1 MQTTHR
7 VTLTTEFQV
16 KATQPRMDFT
26 LLSSELFIQI
36 LLGASSAIVAE
47 LVRDIY
53 HLAGHYWQPLQ
64 SAHTLHHKAYRCD
77 LSMTSLDAYKK
88 AQWYNDVPE
97 ALFMVAITALIASI
111 AQYSGLGI
119 GSWVGSLYAV
129 SFLIPAIARS
139 QGYLLQTDLTHKP
152 GDLIEIPSQWSV
164 NRTYHWRHHF
174 DQGNAYFCST
184 VPLVDKALGTSLSLK
199 GKKIGI
205 TGASGALGQALIDA
219 LSGQGAKVTA
229 ITTNTNIQSNLNTN
243 TDTNTNTSINTSIQ
257 TKSEPEI
264 LYWQIGEEEKLQA
277 CLERLDILIL
287 NHGINVNGDRSPAA
301 VQTSYE
307 VNTISTLKLA
317 ELFLSTVT
325 QSSHRAIKE
334 LWVNT
339 SEAEVNPA
347 FSPLYE
353 LSKRTLGDLITLR
366 RLDAPCIIRKLILGP
381 FKSQLNPYGVMSP
394 RWVANAIVALAKRD
408 FRDIIVTI
416 NPITY
421 ILLPLKEISK
431 SLYFRMCTKKPR
443 DSYENKCKLKHR

>member
-1 MQTTHR
+1 
-7 VTLTTEFQV
+7 
-16 KATQPRMDFT
+16 MDFT

-47 LVRDIY
+47 LVRDVY

-64 SAHTLHHKAYRCD
+64 NAHTLHHKAYRRD

-97 ALFMVAITALIASI
+97 ALFMVAAVALIASI
-111 AQYSGLGI
+111 AQICGLGI
-119 GSWVGSLYAV
+119 GMWVGCLYAV

-199 GKKIGI
+199 GKVIGI
-205 TGASGALGQALIDA
+205 TGASGALGQALIEA
-219 LSGQGAKVTA
+219 LSVQGAKVIA
-229 ITTNTNIQSNLNTN
+229 ISTNKNIQSN
-243 TDTNTNTSINTSIQ
+243 
-257 TKSEPEI
+257 SEAEI
-264 LYWQIGEEEKLQA
+264 LYWQIGEEETLRT
-277 CLERLDILIL
+277 RLAHIDILIL
-287 NHGINVNGDRSPAA
+287 NHGINVYGDRTAAA
-301 VQTSYE
+301 VQTSYQ
-307 VNTISTLKLA
+307 VNTISTLKIA

-381 FKSQLNPYGVMSP
+381 FKSQLNPYGMMSP
-394 RWVANAIVALAKRD
+394 RWVAGAIVALAKRD
-408 FRDIIVTI
+408 VRNIIVTI

-431 SLYFRMCTKKPR
+431 SLYFRICTKKT
-443 DSYENKCKLKHR
+443 

>member
-1 MQTTHR
+1 
-7 VTLTTEFQV
+7 
-16 KATQPRMDFT
+16 MDFN

-47 LVRDIY
+47 LVRDVY

-64 SAHTLHHKAYRCD
+64 SAHTLHHKAYRSD

-88 AQWYNDVPE
+88 AQWSNDVPE
-97 ALFMVAITALIASI
+97 ALFMVAITVLIASI
-111 AQYSGLGI
+111 AQYYGIGLGL
-119 GSWVGSLYAV
+119 WVGSLYAI

-184 VPLVDKALGTSLSLK
+184 VPIVDKALGTSLSLK
-199 GKKIGI
+199 GKSIGI
-205 TGASGALGQALIDA
+205 TGASGALGQALIEA
-219 LSGQGAKVTA
+219 LSVQGAKVIA
-229 ITTNTNIQSNLNTN
+229 ITTNANIQMNENLNVGTSVSTN
-243 TDTNTNTSINTSIQ
+243 KNKNINVNINVNIRN
-257 TKSEPEI
+257 KPKAEI
-264 LYWQIGEEEKLQA
+264 LYWQIGEEEKLKA
-277 CLERLDILIL
+277 SLERIDILIL
-287 NHGINVNGDRSPAA
+287 NHGINVHGDRSATA

-307 VNTISTLKLA
+307 VNTISTVKIA

-366 RLDAPCIIRKLILGP
+366 RLDAPCIIRKLVLGP
-381 FKSQLNPYGVMSP
+381 FKSQLNPHGVMSP
-394 RWVANAIVALAKRD
+394 RWVAGAIVALAKRD
-408 FRDIIVTI
+408 VRDIIVTI

-431 SLYFRMCTKKPR
+431 SLYFRMCTKKT
-443 DSYENKCKLKHR
+443 